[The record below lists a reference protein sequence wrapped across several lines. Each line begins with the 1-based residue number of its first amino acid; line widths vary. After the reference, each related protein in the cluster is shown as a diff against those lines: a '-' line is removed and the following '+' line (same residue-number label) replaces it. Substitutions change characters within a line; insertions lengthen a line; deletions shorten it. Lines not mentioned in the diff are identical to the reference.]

1 MNSQYIG
8 TALFGICAAA
18 IAIAVSSFKLDY
30 RYCPNPSAPVAA
42 LCQPLASTGGAAVAR
57 SEAMQVG
64 LLLPY
69 LQPKPEPEM
78 RFAQNRPSADDWQ

>member
-18 IAIAVSSFKLDY
+18 IVIAASSFKLDY
-30 RYCPNPSAPVAA
+30 QYCPNPAAPEPA
-42 LCQPLASTGGAAVAR
+42 LCQPLASTGATAIAR

>member
-18 IAIAVSSFKLDY
+18 IVIAASSFKLDY
-30 RYCPNPSAPVAA
+30 RYCPNPS
-42 LCQPLASTGGAAVAR
+42 AAVAR

>member
-18 IAIAVSSFKLDY
+18 IAIAA
-30 RYCPNPSAPVAA
+30 NPAAPEPA
-42 LCQPLASTGGAAVAR
+42 LCQPLASTGATAIAR